1 MSEMRNKPVGW
12 QTNIA
17 EEKTREFEEQLKLRT
32 TQDKTQKKESKKKK
46 EYQSFFKC
54 YETFQQNT
62 S

>member
-46 EYQSFFKC
+46 RISVL
-54 YETFQQNT
+54 FQML
-62 S
+62 